1 MPVANKSTP
10 NSAPPSSL
18 PAPSTSSASL
28 LDQTEPVWTSISQ
41 RFRQAQDKQQERYAK
56 ITKPNHTSEVTPWL
70 RRTDF
75 HVHLYNID
83 KADIPAAI
91 ELPKQGSEEDREL
104 QLIYASVSYVLRSI
118 IQTLASDYNS
128 ETKKLN

>member
-1 MPVANKSTP
+1 VY
-10 NSAPPSSL
+10 
-18 PAPSTSSASL
+18 
-28 LDQTEPVWTSISQ
+28 
-41 RFRQAQDKQQERYAK
+41 F
-56 ITKPNHTSEVTPWL
+56 
-70 RRTDF
+70 
-75 HVHLYNID
+75 YNID